1 VLGDLVT
8 RDEQE
13 SLELIPRL
21 VRDKLDRVRVKLHL
35 KDWQALTLTERA
47 RLRDLP
53 CESAEER
60 TRYAAELAALVLR
73 VTGKPAE
80 NMQ

>member
-1 VLGDLVT
+1 VT
-8 RDEQE
+8 PDEDE
-13 SLELIPRL
+13 SLELIPRV
-21 VRDKLDRVRVKLHL
+21 VRDKLDRVRIKLHL

-53 CESAEER
+53 CASAEER
-60 TRYAAELAALVLR
+60 TRYAAALTTLILR